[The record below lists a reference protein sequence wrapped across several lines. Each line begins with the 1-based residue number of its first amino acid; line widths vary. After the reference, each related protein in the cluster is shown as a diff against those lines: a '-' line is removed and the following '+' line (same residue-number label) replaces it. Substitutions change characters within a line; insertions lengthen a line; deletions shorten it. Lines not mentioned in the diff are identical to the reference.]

1 MERLMEEEVAESK
14 NLEYKGSLDLSIN
27 DHKRKLLIT
36 SSAFANTN
44 GGLLIYG
51 IKAKDGIPTEL
62 TGVTIDSE
70 DKTGIQIEDTI
81 RNNSEPR
88 IPSIEIGFIQ
98 KTGTENYYILVKVQQ
113 SWNSPHR
120 VKLGGSAGK
129 FYLRRDRKNDE
140 MDIFELRNA
149 FDFSV
154 TLADKIK
161 RFREERISNILTNK
175 TPIPL
180 FGSGKI
186 VLHLIPLNAF
196 YPGQSYDI
204 HKMDD
209 GRLGL
214 IYEDLNRIRYN
225 FDGILE
231 YEQIEEDEGE
241 TSDYAQLFRNGI
253 IEAVT
258 TTYCNHEKKTIT
270 SKNYEIAI
278 INALKGYFGIYRK
291 LNVEYPVFIFIT
303 LVDVKGYQMGRD
315 KGSRRM
321 DYVIDRDVL
330 AVPEIILKKYPDS
343 IENEIKPIFDTIR
356 NACGFKESRSYDN
369 KGNWRY

>member
-1 MERLMEEEVAESK
+1 MEEEVAESK
-14 NLEYKGSLDLSIN
+14 NLEYKEELDLKS
-27 DHKRKLLIT
+27 DHKRTLLKT
-36 SSAFANTN
+36 ASAFANTN

-62 TGVTIDSE
+62 KGVTIDSE
-70 DKTGIQIEDTI
+70 DKTGMQIEDTI

-88 IPSIEIGFIQ
+88 ISSIEIEFVEKSGTDKYFILIKIQ
-98 KTGTENYYILVKVQQ
+98 R
-113 SWNSPHR
+113 SWNLPHR
-120 VKLGGSAGK
+120 VKLGGKAGK

-140 MDIFELRNA
+140 MDIFELRTTFNL
-149 FDFSV
+149 SE

-161 RFREERISNILTNK
+161 RFREERISNILSNETS
-175 TPIPL
+175 IPL
-180 FGSGKI
+180 YGSGKI

-204 HKMDD
+204 HKIGDV
-209 GRLGL
+209 RLGL

-225 FDGILE
+225 LDGILE

-241 TSDYAQLFRNGI
+241 TSDYVQLFRNGI

-258 TTYCNHEKKTIT
+258 TTYCDHENKIIT
-270 SKNYEIAI
+270 STDYEIAI

-303 LVDVKGYQMGRD
+303 LVDVKGYQMGRAR
-315 KGSRRM
+315 GSRRI

-330 AVPEIILKKYPDS
+330 AVPEIILEKYPDS
-343 IENEIKPIFDTIR
+343 MENELKPIFDTIR
-356 NACGFKESRSYDN
+356 NACGYSRSLSYDED
-369 KGNWRY
+369 GNWKY